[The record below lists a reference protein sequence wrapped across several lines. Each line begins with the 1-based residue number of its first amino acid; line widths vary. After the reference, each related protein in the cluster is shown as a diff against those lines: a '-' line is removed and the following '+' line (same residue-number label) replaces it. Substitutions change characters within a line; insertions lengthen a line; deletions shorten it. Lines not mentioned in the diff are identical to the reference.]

1 MKLVNKV
8 AVPTT
13 KLEKLAL
20 QNLKYNC
27 IEKDTVMPNFLP
39 LADENI
45 CNGTPS
51 WLDELC
57 AIYNRSDNRSA
68 TIINWED
75 RGDGVA
81 IAETQYPDGT
91 IQYEDITIPS
101 NLNALVAYYRG
112 IGRYRKAVMIEK
124 KYKKFM

>member
-1 MKLVNKV
+1 MRMLNNV
-8 AVPTT
+8 AIPTT

-20 QNLKYNC
+20 KNLKYDC

-39 LADENI
+39 LAEENI
-45 CNGTPS
+45 CNGTCS

-57 AIYNRSDNRSA
+57 AIYNKSDKRTG
-68 TIINWED
+68 TIITWED

-81 IAETQYPDGT
+81 IAEVQYPDGMM
-91 IQYEDITIPS
+91 QYEDIVIPS
-101 NLNALVAYYRG
+101 NLHTLVAYYRG

>member
-1 MKLVNKV
+1 MRINNGI
-8 AVPTT
+8 AIPTT

-20 QNLKYNC
+20 KNLKYDC

-45 CNGTPS
+45 CGGTFS
-51 WLDELC
+51 FLDELC
-57 AIYNRSDNRSA
+57 DIYNKSDKRSG

-81 IAETQYPDGT
+81 IAEVQYPDGMT
-91 IQYEDITIPS
+91 QYEDIVIPS
-101 NLNALVAYYRG
+101 NLHTLVAYYRG
-112 IGRYRKAVMIEK
+112 IGRYRKAAMVAK